1 MFHCICFYSSQLLG
15 RTLRVD
21 HVAEYRKPKE
31 DDNTDEVTKKLHEE
45 GCAPRTP
52 SPSPPLDSDEDLA
65 VSHKHKGETHW
76 LNETAFLLLDLP
88 KSV

>member
-1 MFHCICFYSSQLLG
+1 MSCYHQLLG

-31 DDNTDEVTKKLHEE
+31 DENEDDITQRLRQE

-52 SPSPPLDSDEDLA
+52 SPSPPPPDVEEDDALT
-65 VSHKHKGETHW
+65 KQKGNKGHSGTM
-76 LNETAFLLLDLP
+76 
-88 KSV
+88 